1 MAYLP
6 SVGSPS
12 LSIRHGVGVMSAPQF
27 TVEQVLLAVGKQAGR
42 EDITYGSQ
50 MNKAV
55 DFSCLFREG

>member
-1 MAYLP
+1 M
-6 SVGSPS
+6 GSPS

-55 DFSCLFREG
+55 DFSFCLERGDLR

>member
-1 MAYLP
+1 M
-6 SVGSPS
+6 GSPS

-27 TVEQVLLAVGKQAGR
+27 TVEQVLLAVGKQAGH